1 MAEGG
6 GGFLASENAIDVVR
20 GTSRTLVLTV
30 QDSHGDVVDLTSARV
45 VFSVKCKTSDTTPI
59 IQKDSDVGVGE
70 AEITDPTQGEAK
82 IYLQPTDT
90 QNMTPGKYI
99 FDVWVILTG
108 GSRHLVVGPGS
119 FNVKAGV
126 TVIPL

>member
-1 MAEGG
+1 MSEGG

-30 QDSHGDVVDLTSARV
+30 KDSHGDVVDLTSSRV

-59 IQKDSDVGVGE
+59 IQKDSDVGSAQ
-70 AEITDPTQGEAK
+70 AEITDAVNGEAK
-82 IYLQPTDT
+82 IYIQPSDT
-90 QNMTPGKYI
+90 QNLNPTKYI
-99 FDVWVILTG
+99 FDVWVILSS
-108 GSRHLVVGPGS
+108 GSRHLVVGPGA